1 MLKILPIETKEEQKR
16 IMALCSIPYD
26 AEALAYAAYDE
37 GVLVGG
43 AQFRLKGGVCNL
55 TDIRNADGV
64 EDAEALFIMGRG
76 LLNFVDLCGIHDAY
90 APMPER
96 IDSALLAKI
105 GFFPNEKGKYYM
117 NLRGFFTKHHGE

>member
-16 IMALCSIPYD
+16 ITSLCSIPYQV
-26 AEALAYAAYDE
+26 EALAYAAYDE
-37 GVLVGG
+37 GVLVGA
-43 AQFRLKGGVCNL
+43 AQFLLKDAVCRL

-90 APMPER
+90 APYPER
-96 IDSALLAKI
+96 TDAALLAKI
-105 GFFPNEKGKYYM
+105 GFFPNEKGELYM
-117 NLRGFFTKHHGE
+117 NLRGFFTGHHH

>member
-1 MLKILPIETKEEQKR
+1 MLEILPIQTKDEQAR
-16 IMALCSIPYD
+16 LMALCSIPFD
-26 AEALAYAAYDE
+26 KNALAYAAYDN

-43 AQFRLKGGVCNL
+43 AQFLLKGTNCYL

-90 APMPER
+90 VPVPDK
-96 IDSALLAKI
+96 IDDKLLGRI
-105 GFFPNEKGKYYM
+105 GFFPNEAGDYYM
-117 NLRGFFTKHHGE
+117 NLRGFFDGKHH

>member
-1 MLKILPIETKEEQKR
+1 MLKILPIETKDEQAR
-16 IMALCSIPYD
+16 IMALCSIPYNI
-26 AEALAYAAYDE
+26 EALAYAAYDE
-37 GVLVGG
+37 DVLVGG
-43 AQFRLKGGVCNL
+43 AQFLLKGATCHL

-90 APMPER
+90 LPDPDKVEPTLR
-96 IDSALLAKI
+96 AKI
-105 GFFPNEKGKYYM
+105 GFFPNEEGVYYM